1 MSLKN
6 KFKNFF
12 SLEDEE
18 YEYEYI
24 ETDREELLKNRNQR
38 QNRLPVKIGGEA
50 ECSKFAKRSKIF

>member
-12 SLEDEE
+12 SLDDEE

-24 ETDREELLKNRNQR
+24 ETDRRKSLKSMNRKTEPPTSLK
-38 QNRLPVKIGGEA
+38 RLG
-50 ECSKFAKRSKIF
+50 SRMS